1 MKTLQE
7 VLIEGR
13 NCLKEADI
21 AEYQLDAWYLMEFCF
36 GITKTQYFIRQQE
49 TVLSEQYET
58 YKNMIKK
65 RAEHIPLQYLTKEQE
80 FMGLSF
86 LVNEHVLIPRQDT
99 EILVEEVLKKAD
111 GKRVLDMCTGSGC
124 ILISIAKQ
132 CSIKEA
138 VGVDIS
144 EQALNVAKE
153 NGNRHKT
160 EIRWIQSNLFE
171 QVTGEY
177 DIIVSNPPYI
187 ETKEIETLMP
197 EVRFHEPMLALDG
210 KEDGFYFYEQII
222 EKSDLFLTKG
232 GFIFFEIGYNQGEKV
247 KELLEK
253 KGYEN
258 IQIKQDLAGLDRVV
272 YGKRK

>member
-13 NCLKEADI
+13 QYLKEADI
-21 AEYQLDAWYLMEFCF
+21 VEYQLDAWYLMEFCF
-36 GITKTQYFIRQQE
+36 GITKTQYLIRQKE
-49 TVLSEQYET
+49 VVLPEQYEI
-58 YKNMIKK
+58 YRNIIKK
-65 RAEHIPLQYLTKEQE
+65 RAEHIPLQHITKEQE

-86 LVNEHVLIPRQDT
+86 FVNEHVLIPRQDT

-111 GKRVLDMCTGSGC
+111 KKRVLDMCTGSGC
-124 ILISIAKQ
+124 ILISIVKQ
-132 CSIKEA
+132 CNVKEA

-144 EQALNVAKE
+144 EQALKVAKE
-153 NGNRHKT
+153 NANRYQAK
-160 EIRWIQSNLFE
+160 IKWIQSNLFE
-171 QVTGEY
+171 CVTGEY

-197 EVRFHEPMLALDG
+197 EVRLHEPILALDG
-210 KEDGFYFYEQII
+210 KENGLYFYEQII
-222 EKSDLFLTKG
+222 EKADLFLTKG
-232 GFIFFEIGYNQGEKV
+232 GFLFFEIGYNQGEKV

-258 IQIKQDLAGLDRVV
+258 IQIKQDLVGLNRVV